1 MPVVT
6 SFSALEEDSPQE
18 FEVDGT
24 EIVLVRT
31 EGEVHAIGA
40 ICTHAQ
46 VPMADGDVED
56 CGLECYMHGS
66 IFDLRN
72 GKPRNLPATEPL
84 PVYPVTID
92 GDDVLVDV
100 ANPITKES

>member
-1 MPVVT
+1 
-6 SFSALEEDSPQE
+6 
-18 FEVDGT
+18 
-24 EIVLVRT
+24 
-31 EGEVHAIGA
+31 
-40 ICTHAQ
+40 
-46 VPMADGDVED
+46 
-56 CGLECYMHGS
+56 MHGS
-66 IFDLRN
+66 IFDLRT

>member
-1 MPVVT
+1 MSVVT
-6 SFSALEEDSPQE
+6 TLSDLAENSPQE

-24 EIVLVRT
+24 DVVLVRT
-31 EGEVHAIGA
+31 DGKVYAVGA
-40 ICTHAQ
+40 ICSHAQ
-46 VPMADGDVED
+46 VPMVDGDVED

-66 IFDLRN
+66 IFDLRT
-72 GKPRNLPATEPL
+72 GEPRNLPATEPL

-92 GDDVLVDV
+92 GDNVLVDV

>member
-1 MPVVT
+1 MSVVT
-6 SFSALEEDSPQE
+6 SLSALEEDSPQE
-18 FEVDGT
+18 FDVDGT

-46 VPMADGDVED
+46 VPMVDGDVED

-66 IFDLRN
+66 VFDLRT
-72 GKPRNLPATEPL
+72 GEPRSLPATEPL

>member
-6 SFSALEEDSPQE
+6 TVSALKENSPQE

-24 EIVLVRT
+24 DVVLVRT
-31 EGEVHAIGA
+31 DGKVYAVGA
-40 ICTHAQ
+40 ICSHAQ
-46 VPMADGDVED
+46 VPMVDGDVED

-66 IFDLRN
+66 IFDLRT
-72 GKPRNLPATEPL
+72 GEPRNLPATEPL

-100 ANPITKES
+100 VNPITKES